1 MKRVATAI
9 AAAAYCCLAGGP
21 AAAEKVVAS
30 LSNHR
35 VAITSSFT
43 GEDLVLFGAIEA
55 DAAGRQLRDNYDLV
69 VTVIGPR
76 QTYRTRRKARVAGIW
91 VNTDARDF
99 LNVPSYLS
107 VLANR
112 PFSHL
117 SNSETLRREQ
127 IGLDNY
133 LLTQRVGADF
143 ADTVRDDPFRAA
155 FVRIEN
161 DYGLYNES
169 SAAVTFITPTVFR
182 AAIPLPAQVPTGF
195 YNIDVKLFADGEVI
209 GRTATAFEIIK
220 AGVEQYVAEAARDH
234 GLLYGLAT
242 ALLALLTGWFAS
254 VVLRR
259 D

>member
-1 MKRVATAI
+1 MKPLAAAI
-9 AAAAYCCLAGGP
+9 ALAACCSFAADP
-21 AAAEKVVAS
+21 AAAEKIVAS

-43 GEDLVLFGAIEA
+43 GQDLVLFGAIEA
-55 DAAGRQLRDNYDLV
+55 DTSGQQLHDNYDVV

-76 QTYRTRRKARVAGIW
+76 QTFRTRRKARVAGIW
-91 VNTDARDF
+91 VNTDSRDF
-99 LNVPSYLS
+99 LNVPSYLA

-112 PFSHL
+112 PFTHL
-117 SNSETLRREQ
+117 SNTDTLRREQ

-133 LLTQRVGADF
+133 VLTQRIGADF
-143 ADTVRDDPFRAA
+143 ADTVRDDPFRVA
-155 FVRIEN
+155 FVSIEN

-169 SAAVTFITPTVFR
+169 ATALTFITSTVFR
-182 AAIPLPAQVPTGF
+182 AAIPLPSQVPIGV
-195 YNIDVKLFADGEVI
+195 YNIDVKLFADGQVV

-220 AGVEQYVAEAARDH
+220 AGVEQYVAEAAREH

>member
-1 MKRVATAI
+1 MRRFILAI
-9 AAAAYCCLAGGP
+9 AVCAAAAGP

-30 LSNHR
+30 LSSHR
-35 VAITSSFT
+35 VAITSNFT
-43 GEDLVLFGAIEA
+43 GQDLVLFGAIEP
-55 DAAGRQLRDNYDLV
+55 DTNGQELRNNYDIV
-69 VTVIGPR
+69 VTVTGPR
-76 QTYRTRRKARVAGIW
+76 ETYRTRRKERVVGIW
-91 VNTDARDF
+91 VNVDSRPF

-112 PFSHL
+112 PFTHITDTE
-117 SNSETLRREQ
+117 NLRKEQ

-133 LLTQRVGADF
+133 TLTQRVGADF

-161 DYGLYNES
+161 ENGLYNES
-169 SAAVTFITPTVFR
+169 SDAVTFVTPTVFR
-182 AAIPLPAQVPTGF
+182 TAIPLPSQVPTGV
-195 YNIDVKLFADGEVI
+195 YMIDVKLFAGGDIV
-209 GRTATAFEIIK
+209 GRTATAFEITK
-220 AGVEQYVAEAARDH
+220 AGFEEFVAEAARDH
-234 GLLYGLAT
+234 GFLYGLFT

>member
-1 MKRVATAI
+1 MRRVSAI
-9 AAAAYCCLAGGP
+9 IVVVLCFAAP
-21 AAAEKVVAS
+21 AQAERVVTS

-55 DAAGRQLRDNYDLV
+55 DESGQPLRSNYDAV

-76 QTYRTRRKARVAGIW
+76 QTFRTRRKERVLGIW
-91 VNTDARDF
+91 VNVDSRPF
-99 LNVPSYLS
+99 LNVPSYLA

-112 PFSHL
+112 PFTHITGA
-117 SNSETLRREQ
+117 ERLRKEQ

-133 LLTQRVGADF
+133 VLTQRVGADF

-161 DYGLYNES
+161 EQGLYNES
-169 SAAVTFITPTVFR
+169 SSAVTFITPTVFR
-182 AAIPLPAQVPTGF
+182 AEIPLPSQVPTGI
-195 YNIDVKLFADGEVI
+195 YTTEVKIFADGEIVA
-209 GRTATAFEIIK
+209 RSETAFEIIK
-220 AGVEQYVAEAARDH
+220 AGFEEYVAEAARDY
-234 GLLYGLAT
+234 GFLYGLAT
-242 ALLALLTGWFAS
+242 SILALLTGWFAS

>member
-1 MKRVATAI
+1 MSRLTALIVAAV
-9 AAAAYCCLAGGP
+9 CGLAGS
-21 AAAEKVVAS
+21 AHAEKVVTS
-30 LSNHR
+30 LSTHR
-35 VAITSSFT
+35 VAITSNFT

-55 DAAGRQLRDNYDLV
+55 DTPGGPLHGNYDVV
-69 VTVIGPR
+69 VTVTGPR
-76 QTYRTRRKARVAGIW
+76 QTYRTRRKERVLGIW
-91 VNTDARDF
+91 VNVDSRPF

-112 PFSHL
+112 PFTHITGP
-117 SNSETLRREQ
+117 ERLRKEQ

-133 LLTQRVGADF
+133 VLTQRVGADF

-161 DYGLYNES
+161 EYGLYNES
-169 SAAVTFITPTVFR
+169 PNAVSFITPTVFR
-182 AAIPLPAQVPTGF
+182 AQIPLPSKVPTGV
-195 YNIDVKLFADGEVI
+195 YMTEVKLFAGGEVV
-209 GRTATAFEIIK
+209 GRAETAFEIIK
-220 AGVEQYVAEAARDH
+220 AGFEEYVAEAARDY

-242 ALLALLTGWFAS
+242 AMLALLTGWFAS

>member
-1 MKRVATAI
+1 MMTRTAAILTIVSCALAT
-9 AAAAYCCLAGGP
+9 P
-21 AAAEKVVAS
+21 AAAEKVVTS
-30 LSNHR
+30 LSQHR

-55 DAAGRQLRDNYDLV
+55 DAPGGALRGNYDVV
-69 VTVIGPR
+69 VTVVGPR
-76 QTYRTRRKARVAGIW
+76 QTYRTRRKERVLGIW
-91 VNTDARDF
+91 VNVDARPF

-112 PFSHL
+112 PFTHISDT
-117 SNSETLRREQ
+117 EVLRKEQ
-127 IGLDNY
+127 VGLDNY

-143 ADTVRDDPFRAA
+143 ADTVREDPFRAA

-161 DYGLYNES
+161 EFGLYSES
-169 SAAVTFITPTVFR
+169 ATAVAFITPTVFR
-182 AAIPLPAQVPTGF
+182 AAIPLPSAVPTGV
-195 YNIDVKLFADGEVI
+195 YLTEIKVFAGGEIVAR
-209 GRTATAFEIIK
+209 GSTAFEITK
-220 AGVEQYVAEAARDH
+220 AGFEEFVAEAARDH
-234 GLLYGLAT
+234 GFLYGLAT

>member
-1 MKRVATAI
+1 V
-9 AAAAYCCLAGGP
+9 P
-21 AAAEKVVAS
+21 AAAEKIVVS
-30 LSNHR
+30 LSHHR

-43 GEDLVLFGAIEA
+43 GEDLILFGAIEA
-55 DAAGRQLRDNYDLV
+55 DSPGEQIRDTYDLV
-69 VTVIGPR
+69 VTVAGPR
-76 QTYRTRRKARVAGIW
+76 QTYRTRRKERVLGIW
-91 VNTDARDF
+91 VNVDSRRF
-99 LNVPSYLS
+99 LDVPSYLS

-112 PFSHL
+112 PLTHITDT
-117 SNSETLRREQ
+117 EKLRKDQ

-161 DYGLYNES
+161 EQGLYNENT
-169 SAAVTFITPTVFR
+169 AAVSFITPTVFR
-182 AAIPLPAQVPTGF
+182 AAIPLPSAVPTGV
-195 YNIDVKLFADGEVI
+195 YMADIKLYAGGEMI
-209 GRTATAFEIIK
+209 GRTETAFEITK
-220 AGVEQYVAEAARDH
+220 AGFEEFVAEAAREH

-242 ALLALLTGWFAS
+242 AMLALLTGWFAS

>member
-1 MKRVATAI
+1 MNRLVAAMVL
-9 AAAAYCCLAGGP
+9 AACCGLAGP

-55 DAAGRQLRDNYDLV
+55 DAPGQQLRDNYDV
-69 VTVIGPR
+69 VITVVGPR

-91 VNTDARDF
+91 VNTDSRDF
-99 LNVPSYLS
+99 LNVPSYLA

-112 PFSHL
+112 PFTHL
-117 SNSETLRREQ
+117 SNADTLRREQ

-133 LLTQRVGADF
+133 VLTQRVGADF
-143 ADTVRDDPFRAA
+143 ADTVREDPFRTA
-155 FVRIEN
+155 FVSIEN

-169 SAAVTFITPTVFR
+169 ATAVTFITPTVFR
-182 AAIPLPAQVPTGF
+182 AAIPLPAQVPTGI
-195 YNIDVKLFADGEVI
+195 YNVDVRLFAGGEVA
-209 GRTATAFEIIK
+209 GRSATAFEIIK
-220 AGVEQYVAEAARDH
+220 AGLEQYVAEAAREH

>member
-1 MKRVATAI
+1 MIRH
-9 AAAAYCCLAGGP
+9 AAGLALIGGCCFAVTP

-35 VAITSSFT
+35 VAITSNFT
-43 GEDLVLFGAIEA
+43 GEDLVLFGAIEP
-55 DAAGRQLRDNYDLV
+55 DAVSQPLRGNYDV
-69 VTVIGPR
+69 VITVVGPR
-76 QTYRTRRKARVAGIW
+76 QTYRTRRKERVLGIW
-91 VNTDARDF
+91 VNVDSRRF

-107 VLANR
+107 VLASR

-117 SNSETLRREQ
+117 TDAETLRREQ

-133 LLTQRVGADF
+133 VLTQRVGADF

-169 SAAVTFITPTVFR
+169 AIAVTFITPTVFR
-182 AAIPLPAQVPTGF
+182 AAIPLPSQVPTGV
-195 YNIDVKLFADGEVI
+195 YMTDVRIFAGGEIVA
-209 GRTATAFEIIK
+209 RTATAFEITK
-220 AGVEQYVAEAARDH
+220 TGFEEYVAEAARNH
-234 GLLYGLAT
+234 GILYGLAT

>member
-1 MKRVATAI
+1 MIRPTIILALI
-9 AAAAYCCLAGGP
+9 AGCLASAP

-35 VAITSSFT
+35 VAITSNFT

-55 DAAGRQLRDNYDLV
+55 SAAGQQLRGNYDV
-69 VTVIGPR
+69 VITVVGPR
-76 QTYRTRRKARVAGIW
+76 QTYRTRRKERVLGIW
-91 VNTDARDF
+91 VNVDSRPF

-117 SNSETLRREQ
+117 TDPETLRLEQ

-133 LLTQRVGADF
+133 VLTQRVGADF

-169 SAAVTFITPTVFR
+169 ATAVAFITPTVFR
-182 AAIPLPAQVPTGF
+182 ASIPLPSQVPTGV
-195 YNIDVKLFADGEVI
+195 YMIDVRLFAGGDVV
-209 GRTATAFEIIK
+209 GRTATAFEITK
-220 AGVEQYVAEAARDH
+220 AGFEEFIAEAARH
-234 GLLYGLAT
+234 YGLLYGFVT

>member
-1 MKRVATAI
+1 MRRVSAI
-9 AAAAYCCLAGGP
+9 IVVVLCFAAP
-21 AAAEKVVAS
+21 AQAERVVTS

-55 DAAGRQLRDNYDLV
+55 DVPGGQMRGTYDIV
-69 VTVIGPR
+69 VTVTGPR
-76 QTYRTRRKARVAGIW
+76 QTYRTRRKERVLGIW
-91 VNTDARDF
+91 VNVASRRF
-99 LNVPSYLS
+99 LGVPSYLS

-112 PFSHL
+112 PFTHITDAE
-117 SNSETLRREQ
+117 NLRKEQ

-155 FVRIEN
+155 FVRVEN
-161 DYGLYNES
+161 EHGLYNES
-169 SAAVTFITPTVFR
+169 ATAVAFITPTVFR
-182 AAIPLPAQVPTGF
+182 AAIPLPSAVPTGV
-195 YNIDVKLFADGEVI
+195 YMTDIKLFAGGEVV
-209 GRTATAFEIIK
+209 GHTATAFEITK
-220 AGVEQYVAEAARDH
+220 AGFEELVAEAAREH

-242 ALLALLTGWFAS
+242 AMLALLTGWFAS
-254 VVLRR
+254 IMLRR